1 MVGCAPPGRGG
12 LSEIPER
19 ADSELI
25 INPLREEKKKTKRQQ
40 PTRKE
45 ATAHTERPVSANSG
59 ASGPPPRL
67 KEWEGPARE
76 HSGRASRPRLRA
88 SPRGDKNFFL
98 RNPRNLKLYVN
109 EPLEPELGSELHEG
123 RVGQPETWRPGIC
136 RE

>member
-25 INPLREEKKKTKRQQ
+25 NNPLRGKEEKEKRQQ

-45 ATAHTERPVSANSG
+45 ATAHTERPVSASSG

-76 HSGRASRPRLRA
+76 HSGRASRPRPRA
-88 SPRGDKNFFL
+88 SPRGDKMFSK
-98 RNPRNLKLYVN
+98 RN
-109 EPLEPELGSELHEG
+109 HE
-123 RVGQPETWRPGIC
+123 I
-136 RE
+136 